1 MKAPINWLREY
12 VHITLP
18 PDELAKKLTMSG
30 TDVGAIETIGGWEN
44 IVVGEVVAIAPHP
57 NADRLKLATV
67 DLGSERL
74 TSVCGAPNVAIGQ
87 KIPFAPI
94 GAQLLDAESGERI
107 RLKKAKIRGVAS
119 EGMICSERE
128 LGISDHHEGIMVLPP
143 DAPVGIHLDEYIGD
157 SILDMDLTPNRPDLL
172 SVIGI
177 AREVAALTGETMTT
191 TDTKYIEA
199 GESIVGQASVEIH
212 DPDLCPRY
220 CASLITGVKIGQSPA
235 WLEQRLLACGM
246 RPINNVVDATNYV
259 MLEYGQPLHAFDFDN
274 IADRKIIVRRATNE
288 SMHTLD
294 GVARDLSDDMLV
306 IADGMGPIAV
316 AGVMGGAESEVT
328 ESTTSILLESANFN
342 AASIRR
348 TSTRFKLRSEASLR
362 FEKGLSPE
370 LPLPALK
377 RATQLIAEI
386 SGGKIASGIIDIYP
400 GNKEVDPI
408 SLTTKKVARV
418 LGIEISNEK
427 IVTVLE
433 SLGFQC
439 TLIGAGELQVAI
451 PYWRTDV
458 RLAEDLV
465 EEIVRII
472 GYDELPTTLPSGAL
486 PAYIPDPIRA
496 LKMRISDILVGCGM
510 QEVVTYSLTSI
521 DTLQR
526 IFPQIAPLKVANP
539 ITTEQEYLRTTLR
552 PGLLQV
558 LSSNAKHEENGIRLF
573 EVDKV
578 YFPRTGDLP
587 EERHM
592 LAGVFCGTRHDRSW
606 HGESDMLDFFD
617 AKGMLETLFEHLG
630 LVAVFKPTD
639 DTTLSPGSRATIMI
653 EGENAGTL
661 GELHPRLAEYFD
673 ISIHPIILF
682 EIDLQ
687 TLLTATIAPRQ
698 YHPIPRFPITL
709 RDIAVVVDAKTPA
722 KSVQGII
729 EDSPLVMMVTLF
741 DVYTGK
747 QVSHGKKSLAFRIE
761 YQSPSRTLTDEEV
774 NIDQQK
780 TLDRLSK
787 ELDATLR

>member
-1 MKAPINWLREY
+1 MKAPLKWLREY
-12 VHITLP
+12 VNITIP

-128 LGISDHHEGIMVLPP
+128 LGISDHHEGIMVLPT
-143 DAPVGIHLDEYIGD
+143 DAPVGIHLDEYMGD

-288 SMHTLD
+288 SMYTLD

-418 LGIEISNEK
+418 LGIEISYEK

-439 TLIGAGELQVAI
+439 TLIGAGELQVAR

-486 PAYIPDPIRA
+486 PAYIPDPFRA

-558 LSSNAKHEENGIRLF
+558 LSSNEKHEENGIRLF

-578 YFPRTGDLP
+578 YFPRAGDLP

-592 LAGVFCGTRHDRSW
+592 LAGVLCGTRH
-606 HGESDMLDFFD
+606 GFL
-617 AKGMLETLFEHLG
+617 
-630 LVAVFKPTD
+630 
-639 DTTLSPGSRATIMI
+639 
-653 EGENAGTL
+653 
-661 GELHPRLAEYFD
+661 
-673 ISIHPIILF
+673 
-682 EIDLQ
+682 
-687 TLLTATIAPRQ
+687 
-698 YHPIPRFPITL
+698 
-709 RDIAVVVDAKTPA
+709 
-722 KSVQGII
+722 
-729 EDSPLVMMVTLF
+729 
-741 DVYTGK
+741 
-747 QVSHGKKSLAFRIE
+747 
-761 YQSPSRTLTDEEV
+761 
-774 NIDQQK
+774 
-780 TLDRLSK
+780 
-787 ELDATLR
+787 